1 METKVTG
8 FHTERNLSIV
18 QLATSGQDTF
28 DYIACDR
35 AIREKQIDV
44 RELSDAGSVNTIIV
58 LNDSDKFVFMM
69 DGDIL
74 AGAKQNRV
82 VNTSILLAPHS
93 KTQIPVSCVEHG
105 RWRHR
110 SASFTGT
117 GATAPTFLRAVK
129 ADQIRASLKARRGFM
144 SDQGEIWDGVAGYE
158 RLAQVHSATGNLSDI
173 YAEKADDFDQYV
185 KHFVP
190 APNANGMAVFFGKK
204 LVGIDIFN
212 RKDVFAEYFPKLLRG
227 AALEAETAKTS
238 KEALTDAEATYRS
251 LETLDTIEQQQ
262 FQEQYGVG
270 VGLDRRFDSATV
282 NGFELVYSNQLIH
295 LAAFAAGKKP
305 R

>member
-8 FHTERNLSIV
+8 FHAERNLSIV

-28 DYIACDR
+28 DYIACNR

-44 RELSDAGSVNTIIV
+44 KELNDAGSINTIFV
-58 LNDSDKFVFMM
+58 LNNSEKFVFLM

-105 RWRHR
+105 RWRHT

-117 GATAPTFLRAVK
+117 DATAPTYLRAVK
-129 ADQIRASLKARRGFM
+129 ADQIRASLKASGSFA
-144 SDQGEIWDGVAGYE
+144 SNQGEIWKRVADYE
-158 RLAQVHSATGNLSDI
+158 RIAQVRSATGNLSDI

-185 KHFVP
+185 KQFVP
-190 APNANGMAVFFGKK
+190 SPNANGMAVFFGKK
-204 LVGIDIFN
+204 LVGIDVFN

-227 AALEAETAKTS
+227 AALEAETVKSS
-238 KEALTDAEATYRS
+238 KAALTEAEATYRS

-262 FQEQYGVG
+262 FEEQNGVG
-270 VGLDRRFDSATV
+270 VGLDRRFDSADV

-295 LAAFAAGKKP
+295 LAAFASGKK
-305 R
+305 